1 MYRTKYMGDG
11 TCSAGLQCALRLR
24 APVSST
30 FRLLP
35 IPAERFLPRPRAS
48 RHTYFVQRFLNRAI
62 LGPTITSERFSH
74 RKVNSG
80 FSVSTDE
87 HAVSYSGHE
96 GGSGLGRADGQQGER
111 ERHAAAAWIGAH
123 LGGNSGAELTKAVEQ
138 LLEQRFDGHWYPS
151 EPDRGSA
158 YRVMKTSVD
167 ELDPLLARAAVSAGV
182 SPSAL
187 HAALLKQFPRT
198 ADGDR
203 APGSLYLW
211 VNPGEVKALHP
222 DRRSHNKGKESVF
235 GEPPPNP
242 QACAL
247 RLKIERTSSCPS
259 PPPEPDAMS
268 DIGSEPS
275 SAGSDEYSDC

>member
-1 MYRTKYMGDG
+1 MT
-11 TCSAGLQCALRLR
+11 RL
-24 APVSST
+24 
-30 FRLLP
+30 
-35 IPAERFLPRPRAS
+35 
-48 RHTYFVQRFLNRAI
+48 
-62 LGPTITSERFSH
+62 SEE
-74 RKVNSG
+74 
-80 FSVSTDE
+80 FSVSTDHSMQGASAGTRE
-87 HAVSYSGHE
+87 AQGW
-96 GGSGLGRADGQQGER
+96 AAPMDKQGER
-111 ERHAAAAWIGAH
+111 ERHAAASWVGAH

-158 YRVMKTSVD
+158 YRVMKTNLD
-167 ELDPLLARAAVSAGV
+167 DLDPLLARAAVSAGV

-203 APGSLYLW
+203 ARGSRYLW

-235 GEPPPNP
+235 GEPPPYTST
-242 QACAL
+242 CAL

-259 PPPEPDAMS
+259 PPPESDAMS
-268 DIGSEPS
+268 DVSSEPS
-275 SAGSDEYSDC
+275 SASDGYSDC

>member
-1 MYRTKYMGDG
+1 M
-11 TCSAGLQCALRLR
+11 
-24 APVSST
+24 
-30 FRLLP
+30 
-35 IPAERFLPRPRAS
+35 
-48 RHTYFVQRFLNRAI
+48 
-62 LGPTITSERFSH
+62 
-74 RKVNSG
+74 NSG

-87 HAVSYSGHE
+87 HMQGATVGTRDAAQ
-96 GGSGLGRADGQQGER
+96 GWAAPMDKQGER